1 MANEKYVYCHILW
14 VDSVKHRL
22 FCLDKMCGPIRG
34 LTKNEYEYLK
44 PKVEALKLDDFK
56 MIPKMWPTMKGLTK
70 EEIEKDILYIKDWF
84 KEFETHPE
92 RLGKDLQDIT
102 YRLMPTAGMLTYNN
116 DHRYEDVF
124 IAEGYLNPWGKSWD
138 WTEGYV
144 APKDIRDQ
152 LFFQVEPYPQP
163 ANGELVLSKKSR
175 EEFGRKMAKEMPKIK
190 KLLSSEG
197 LSETLKRFIP
207 SPPTSEEQE
216 AWKRKVQTYPGF
228 KKMKIDVE
236 LSYPDCDT
244 YDAKDSFEFVS
255 ENIQDWLNAN
265 LSDGDN
271 RLRISRLSVT
281 CDKQTIKTH

>member
-1 MANEKYVYCHILW
+1 
-14 VDSVKHRL
+14 
-22 FCLDKMCGPIRG
+22 
-34 LTKNEYEYLK
+34 
-44 PKVEALKLDDFK
+44 
-56 MIPKMWPTMKGLTK
+56 
-70 EEIEKDILYIKDWF
+70 
-84 KEFETHPE
+84 
-92 RLGKDLQDIT
+92 
-102 YRLMPTAGMLTYNN
+102 
-116 DHRYEDVF
+116 
-124 IAEGYLNPWGKSWD
+124 
-138 WTEGYV
+138 V
-144 APKDIRDQ
+144 APKEIRDQ

-163 ANGELVLSKKSR
+163 ANGELVLSEKSR

-197 LSETLKRFIP
+197 LSEILKRFIP

-216 AWKRKVQTYPGF
+216 AWKRKVQAYPGF
-228 KKMKIDVE
+228 KKMTIEVE